1 MNFHWQNL
9 NEKGADRTGSP
20 LRHGRAWLS
29 ISKIGFNWEWG
40 FLRHQCVGI
49 SVAARQDENVG
60 FGFSVGVPFLFSLY
74 LTVWGGWFASLSL
87 WLLRASG
94 AGYNDREVSLRF
106 HDAAVWWEVWRDS
119 DSWSSDTPRYRSGC
133 FHIDDFVLG
142 KAEYSQRILNE
153 QAVQIA
159 LPEASY
165 PATVKIDERTWK
177 RPRWF
182 TKRLVGSQVDI
193 PKGIPFPGKGENS
206 WDCGQDAVFGL
217 SSLESTVEGAIAAV
231 VRSVLKSR
239 RRHGGSIEWKPE
251 MAAAE

>member
-9 NEKGADRTGSP
+9 NEKPAGRVGTP
-20 LRHGRAWLS
+20 LRHGRAWLRLFDGS
-29 ISKIGFNWEWG
+29 LNWEWLFGRIDLG
-40 FLRHQCVGI
+40 FR
-49 SVAARQDENVG
+49 VAARQGDGLG
-60 FGFSVGVPFLFSLY
+60 FGFRFSIPLITLYFSVDSIRPIAA
-74 LTVWGGWFASLSL
+74 FAR
-87 WLLRASG
+87 WLLRNAR
-94 AGYNDREVSLRF
+94 YEDREISWST
-106 HDAAVWWEVWRDS
+106 HDWAIWWNLWLD
-119 DSWSSDTPRYRSGC
+119 DGSWSSTTPKWRSGS

-142 KAEYSQRILNE
+142 KAKYSQRILNE

-182 TKRLVGSQVDI
+182 TKRMVGSQVDI

-217 SSLESTVEGAIAAV
+217 SSLESTIEGAIAAV

-251 MAAAE
+251 VASV